1 MFGQARLALLG
12 AISIGWAIMVH
23 PTAIEAH
30 GGQNLASK
38 SSPGKESDHGY
49 GQAVVGEGGRGRVSE
64 PAVFAYVPA
73 APASLWTNDRLK
85 ARRSTTA
92 DSAETCDWGYWIGT
106 DYWGVV
112 APLRFGGFPFWYASL
127 DDNRYDNPYHGSTR
141 HAYGQFDDGMFI
153 PLESNVPVLTD
164 TPFFAAAR
172 GEFYAGNYQES
183 LRDVQHATIDM
194 PASQSL
200 QQFHALVLFARGDY
214 QRRRPSCIR
223 C

>member
-23 PTAIEAH
+23 PTALEAH

-49 GQAVVGEGGRGRVSE
+49 GQAVVGEGGRGRVSSA
-64 PAVFAYVPA
+64 AVFAYVPA
-73 APASLWTNDRLK
+73 APASLLWTNDRLK

-141 HAYGQFDDGMFI
+141 HAYGQFDDGLFI

-172 GEFYAGNYQES
+172 AI
-183 LRDVQHATIDM
+183 LCR
-194 PASQSL
+194 
-200 QQFHALVLFARGDY
+200 
-214 QRRRPSCIR
+214 
-223 C
+223 